1 MTSGD
6 GQTTRRTNP
15 RTMRLP
21 GSVAEIEGSPA
32 GPKIGAFFDLDGT
45 LVAGFTG
52 VIMTRDRLRRG
63 QMGVGEFI
71 GMVQAG
77 LNHQLGRSEF
87 EDLIGKGAR
96 MLRGSSLGDIDELAE
111 RLFVQK
117 IMGRIYPE
125 MRDLVRA
132 HMERGHTVVL
142 SSSALTV
149 QVEPVARFLGIKNV
163 LSNRFVTDDDG
174 LITGEVKTPIIWG
187 PGKARAVQ
195 AFAAENGVDLSKSYF
210 YADGDED
217 VALMYLVGNPRPT
230 NPAGKLAAVAAKR
243 GWPVLRFSSRSGSNP
258 VSQLRTAAGVA
269 SMVPIAAGALGL
281 GLLTRNKR
289 TGVNFFT
296 SAFGRAL
303 LTATGVNI
311 NLLGKENLTAK
322 RPAVFIFN
330 HRNQVDPIIA
340 GRLVNTNFTSVGKKE
355 LESDPIAGTLGKVM
369 DVAFIDRDNAKAA
382 VESLKKVE
390 ELARKGLSV
399 LIAPE
404 GTRLDTTE
412 VGPFKK
418 GPFRIAMSAGI
429 PIVPIVI
436 RNAEVISARDS
447 TTFNPGTVDVVV
459 YPPIPTDDWTV
470 QNLPDRI
477 AEVRQLYLDTLKDW
491 PHDKVPKI
499 GPYARPKSAAKKA
512 SAKKTAAP
520 KKAPAKKAA
529 EKRLPRR
536 QSPRHRPRRHRLGR
550 RRPRRDGRD
559 RRPDGQLLHHRRCAG
574 AGLGVIPCGTRVVE
588 RLAATPTSRASRL
601 QGRRARASRRGPATG
616 GARTPRRG
624 TGGRRGPRGGPG
636 ARLLGTRRPAH
647 PLEGGRV
654 DLRARHLSAAG
665 DSATPHSQ
673 EEPVTRAGGGGRARE
688 GF

>member
-1 MTSGD
+1 MMSGD

-125 MRDLVRA
+125 MRDLVHA
-132 HMERGHTVVL
+132 HMARGHTVVL

-149 QVEPVARFLGIKNV
+149 QVEPVARFLGIKDV
-163 LSNRFVTDDDG
+163 LSNKFETDDNG
-174 LITGEVKTPIIWG
+174 LITGDVQTPIIWG

-195 AFAAENGVDLSKSYF
+195 AFAAKNGVDLSKSYF

-258 VSQLRTAAGVA
+258 VSQLRTAAGIA

-340 GRLVNTNFTSVGKKE
+340 GRLVNVNFTSVGKKE

-382 VESLKKVE
+382 VEGLKKIE

-477 AEVRQLYLDTLKDW
+477 AEVRQLFLDTLKDW
-491 PHDKVPKI
+491 PHESVPKI
-499 GPYARPKSAAKKA
+499 GPYARAKRA
-512 SAKKTAAP
+512 AKKTAAAP
-520 KKAPAKKAA
+520 KKAAPRKTTARKATAKKVAA
-529 EKRLPRR
+529 KKTTAKKTAARKATAKK
-536 QSPRHRPRRHRLGR
+536 GR
-550 RRPRRDGRD
+550 
-559 RRPDGQLLHHRRCAG
+559 
-574 AGLGVIPCGTRVVE
+574 
-588 RLAATPTSRASRL
+588 S
-601 QGRRARASRRGPATG
+601 
-616 GARTPRRG
+616 
-624 TGGRRGPRGGPG
+624 
-636 ARLLGTRRPAH
+636 
-647 PLEGGRV
+647 
-654 DLRARHLSAAG
+654 
-665 DSATPHSQ
+665 
-673 EEPVTRAGGGGRARE
+673 
-688 GF
+688 